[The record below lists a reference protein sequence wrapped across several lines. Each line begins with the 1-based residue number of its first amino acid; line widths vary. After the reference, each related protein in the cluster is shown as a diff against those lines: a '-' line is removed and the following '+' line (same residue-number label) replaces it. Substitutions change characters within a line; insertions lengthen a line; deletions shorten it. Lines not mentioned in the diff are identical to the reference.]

1 MKNML
6 KKLLILLL
14 ILILTVIIY
23 FSIKNIRQSNQV
35 VAKSNE
41 SDDKILTFILS
52 LDDVLLNSYD
62 TTSSKSLTSEDKIK
76 ITMRYIAQ
84 NSQKYKEKFI
94 DLEQNFVIIQDKTE
108 YYQIS
113 YMDKNDFL
121 EIMDEIF
128 DIKDINILD
137 SVFYDSKTGLIAIV
151 PIYGECIVYDE
162 KEIINVDK
170 QSDMEYTVDIQYK
183 RKLMQFENV
192 IHIKYMISKKNEKC
206 SVMGFA
212 VIDSVITEQ

>member
-23 FSIKNIRQSNQV
+23 FSIKNIKQSNQV

-62 TTSSKSLTSEDKIK
+62 TTSSKSLTGEDKIK

-121 EIMDEIF
+121 DIMDEIF

-151 PIYGECIVYDE
+151 PIYGEFIVYDE

-192 IHIKYMISKKNEKC
+192 IHIKYMISKKNEKY

-212 VIDSVITEQ
+212 VIDSVITE

>member
-1 MKNML
+1 
-6 KKLLILLL
+6 
-14 ILILTVIIY
+14 
-23 FSIKNIRQSNQV
+23 
-35 VAKSNE
+35 
-41 SDDKILTFILS
+41 
-52 LDDVLLNSYD
+52 
-62 TTSSKSLTSEDKIK
+62 
-76 ITMRYIAQ
+76 MRYIAK

-121 EIMDEIF
+121 DIMDEIF

-192 IHIKYMISKKNEKC
+192 IHIKYMISKKNEKY
-206 SVMGFA
+206 SVIGFV
-212 VIDSVITEQ
+212 VIDSVITE